1 MEGHHSNILLN
12 SRKADFPQAHW
23 LFGGIMHDWIFG
35 ILEKMVCEEIEYVV
49 MIILLVEYLAGE
61 NLN

>member
-23 LFGGIMHDWIFG
+23 LFGWVMHDRIFS
-35 ILEKMVCEEIEYVV
+35 ILEEVICEEIEDVV